1 MNASVSFLPPTD
13 FSGLWVP
20 LITPFVGQAV
30 DHEALGRLVKHLV
43 SAGVTGLVVCGS
55 TGEAAALS
63 AEEQLAVLRT
73 VASELEREFDGVSYF
88 ASYTSAVCFILCEV
102 CLPLF
107 FHLSRKRTSVH
118 VSYSQS
124 VHSV

>member
-43 SAGVTGLVVCGS
+43 DAGVSGLVVCGS
-55 TGEAAALS
+55 TGEAAALT
-63 AEEQLAVLRT
+63 AEEQLAVLPAASVT
-73 VASELEREFDGVSYF
+73 VKVLVVVPTGKKLPEGSP
-88 ASYTSAVCFILCEV
+88 AVCRRLA
-102 CLPLF
+102 PGR
-107 FHLSRKRTSVH
+107 LSLKVGA
-118 VSYSQS
+118 V
-124 VHSV
+124 